1 MHNLRLL
8 AATTALALG
17 AAGMPA
23 SAQDAGVAA
32 SPSATAATPATPAEP
47 APPAVPAAAAAVD
60 VAVGADVKSSDGT
73 SVGTVKA
80 LDANGN
86 VILDDKGTTF
96 ALNKDLFTAGAAGGV
111 ALKVTAKQLADARA
125 GAGAKAATAQN

>member
-8 AATTALALG
+8 AATTILALG
-17 AAGMPA
+17 AAAMPA

-32 SPSATAATPATPAEP
+32 SASATAATPAEPATPA
-47 APPAVPAAAAAVD
+47 APAAAAAVD

-96 ALNKDLFTAGAAGGV
+96 ALNKDLFTTGAAGGV

>member
-17 AAGMPA
+17 AAAMPA

-32 SPSATAATPATPAEP
+32 SASATAATPAEPATPAT
-47 APPAVPAAAAAVD
+47 PAAAAAVD

-125 GAGAKAATAQN
+125 GAKAATAQN

>member
-1 MHNLRLL
+1 MHNLRIL

-17 AAGMPA
+17 SAALPA

-32 SPSATAATPATPAEP
+32 SASATAATPAEPATPAS
-47 APPAVPAAAAAVD
+47 PAVAAAVD
-60 VAVGADVKSSDGT
+60 VTVGADVKSSDGT

-125 GAGAKAATAQN
+125 GAKAATAQN